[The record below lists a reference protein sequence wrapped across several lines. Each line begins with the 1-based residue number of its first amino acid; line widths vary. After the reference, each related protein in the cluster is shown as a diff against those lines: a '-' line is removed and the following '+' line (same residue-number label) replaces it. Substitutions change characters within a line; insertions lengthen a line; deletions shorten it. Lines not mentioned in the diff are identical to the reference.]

1 MTSDSAAPVS
11 TLGLAAISGCF
22 AASAS
27 VFGKLGMSA
36 EDHADGTVGSSG
48 SSSGGSSLN
57 FALFGVEVREKRRKK
72 KKERLDSNCF

>member
-1 MTSDSAAPVS
+1 MISDSAAPVS

-27 VFGKLGMSA
+27 VFGKLGMSS

-57 FALFGVEVREKRRKK
+57 FALFGVEVREKGKK
-72 KKERLDSNCF
+72 KRKTGQYCF